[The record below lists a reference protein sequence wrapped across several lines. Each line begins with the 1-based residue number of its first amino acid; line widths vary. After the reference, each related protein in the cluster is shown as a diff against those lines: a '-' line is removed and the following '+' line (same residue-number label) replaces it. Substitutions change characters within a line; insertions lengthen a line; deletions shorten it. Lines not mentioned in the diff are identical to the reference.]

1 MFQTRY
7 VNDNGEVISDYKR
20 RIKSENDIY
29 FNSGQ
34 NNFFDIPTSHS
45 SVSKNIQGR
54 IYGFKTGEAGV

>member
-20 RIKSENDIY
+20 RIQSENDIY

-34 NNFFDIPTSHS
+34 NHSFDIPMSHS
-45 SVSKNIQGR
+45 SVSKNIQGCN
-54 IYGFKTGEAGV
+54 YGDMSF